1 MPLPARADAAH
12 SPACHHPG
20 RRIYK
25 AAGYAGLRS
34 SEAYQE
40 TSVFELDATDTY
52 HAFFDGREDADRDYL
67 LLNGDARADRPPA
80 PSEEE
85 LEAGGCDVP
94 LPALWPQA
102 VAVGGGEGGGGE
114 EGGGESGGPDDEGP
128 DYAPWTDWQT
138 YRGSR
143 LLLLVSR

>member
-1 MPLPARADAAH
+1 MYAVPPPARADSAH
-12 SPACHHPG
+12 SASCHHPG
-20 RRIYK
+20 RRIYV

-40 TSVFELDATDTY
+40 TSAFELDAADTY

-67 LLNGDARADRPPA
+67 LLNGDARADRPPR
-80 PSEEE
+80 PSDEE

-102 VAVGGGEGGGGE
+102 AAAAGGE
-114 EGGGESGGPDDEGP
+114 EGGGEGEGG
-128 DYAPWTDWQT
+128 
-138 YRGSR
+138 
-143 LLLLVSR
+143 